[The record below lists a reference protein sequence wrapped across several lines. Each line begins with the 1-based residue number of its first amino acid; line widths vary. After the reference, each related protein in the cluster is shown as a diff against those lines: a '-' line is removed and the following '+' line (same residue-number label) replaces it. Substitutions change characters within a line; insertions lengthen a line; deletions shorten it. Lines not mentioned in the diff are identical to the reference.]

1 MKHIVNITDNIITVD
16 VSDNII
22 EVSVPENKPLL
33 VKVPKTLDEKIV
45 ETVIEKIPKVKDGKQ
60 GLKGLK

>member
-1 MKHIVNITDNIITVD
+1 MKHIVNITDNVITVD

-33 VKVPKTLDEKIV
+33 VKVPKTLDEKI
-45 ETVIEKIPKVKDGKQ
+45 IEKIPKVKDGK
-60 GLKGLK
+60 KGDK

>member
-1 MKHIVNITDNIITVD
+1 MKHIVNITDNVITVD

-33 VKVPKTLDEKIV
+33 VKVPKTLDEKI
-45 ETVIEKIPKVKDGKQ
+45 EEKIPKVKD
-60 GLKGLK
+60 